1 MGLGVLALVIYGAA
15 LHSWSVIG
23 YGLAV
28 GAAAI
33 LAGGLLG
40 FLFGLPRT
48 INAAGDANA
57 GAGYQGNTNLDQVS
71 DWLTKILVG
80 VGLVQLARSP
90 SALAHLADAMK
101 PGFGGRTSS
110 AGFALAISLFFAI
123 AGFVYL
129 YLWSRTEF
137 LLELRSLDAIRATV
151 KAVATAA
158 VKATENDKQATLSIV
173 NKALNPQAG
182 GDAPTQEQLNQAI
195 AGATSYVRQQ
205 VFLLADEQRRQYWQ
219 TNKERMAQTIP
230 VFEALIAADPDRRY
244 HRNHG
249 GLGFALKDSEP
260 PQWQP
265 ALDELTTAIAIRGT
279 PASNKGW
286 AIYELNRAICRIQ
299 LDPSLATNS
308 PSAPDVAGLIV
319 ADLKAADIDSYTH
332 SLIGKGEI
340 QGWLERNPESP
351 DVDPR
356 WRGMPAPDQ

>member
-1 MGLGVLALVIYGAA
+1 MPVVMGLGVVALVIYGAA

-48 INAAGDANA
+48 INAAGAANA
-57 GAGYQGNTNLDQVS
+57 GAEYQGNTNLDQVS

-101 PGFGGRTSS
+101 PGFGGRASS

-137 LLELRSLDAIRATV
+137 LLELRSLDAVRATA
-151 KAVATAA
+151 KAVASATAKA
-158 VKATENDKQATLSIV
+158 VASTTVKATETDKQTTLSIV

-195 AGATSYVRQQ
+195 ASATSYVRQQ
-205 VFLLADEQRRQYWQ
+205 VFLLADR
-219 TNKERMAQTIP
+219 KS
-230 VFEALIAADPDRRY
+230 V
-244 HRNHG
+244 
-249 GLGFALKDSEP
+249 
-260 PQWQP
+260 
-265 ALDELTTAIAIRGT
+265 
-279 PASNKGW
+279 
-286 AIYELNRAICRIQ
+286 
-299 LDPSLATNS
+299 
-308 PSAPDVAGLIV
+308 V
-319 ADLKAADIDSYTH
+319 
-332 SLIGKGEI
+332 
-340 QGWLERNPESP
+340 
-351 DVDPR
+351 
-356 WRGMPAPDQ
+356 